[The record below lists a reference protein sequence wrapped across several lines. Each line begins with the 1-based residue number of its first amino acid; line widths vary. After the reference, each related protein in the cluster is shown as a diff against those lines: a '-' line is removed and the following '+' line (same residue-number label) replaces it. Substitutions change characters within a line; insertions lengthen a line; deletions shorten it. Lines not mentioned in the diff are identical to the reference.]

1 MTFHDLFNITTTP
14 WCFITLDQGS
24 EGVWPHL
31 HSNANKSYSAHREK
45 TILMFLQT
53 SDLGFA
59 IYPLKHIIQDVL
71 ARNLYKRLLKA
82 TYVNHEVIQADV
94 KNMCMFLMHR
104 CFQNL
109 YSVAIFTVPN
119 RPNRECFDHN
129 TLSLTNETYKNVCLW
144 MWKYMTHRY
153 LGPHITHSFRSIARE
168 FIHYSWHLNMIR
180 C

>member
-1 MTFHDLFNITTTP
+1 
-14 WCFITLDQGS
+14 
-24 EGVWPHL
+24 
-31 HSNANKSYSAHREK
+31 
-45 TILMFLQT
+45 MFLQT

-94 KNMCMFLMHR
+94 KNMRMFLMHR

-129 TLSLTNETYKNVCLW
+129 TLSLTNETYKIPVCECENTRLIDTW
-144 MWKYMTHRY
+144 VHTLH
-153 LGPHITHSFRSIARE
+153 TVSE
-168 FIHYSWHLNMIR
+168 V
-180 C
+180 